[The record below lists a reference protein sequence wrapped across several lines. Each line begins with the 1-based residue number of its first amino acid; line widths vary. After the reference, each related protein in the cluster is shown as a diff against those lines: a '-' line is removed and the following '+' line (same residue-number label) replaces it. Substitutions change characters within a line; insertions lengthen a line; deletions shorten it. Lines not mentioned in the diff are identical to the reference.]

1 MKKILLVFS
10 IFFLGNQFVNAQ
22 LVAGDVA
29 FIGFHQDNQDGFTF
43 ITLTNISAGEVIYFT
58 DHSWSSTDNDW
69 HANTGDAHYSWTV
82 PAGGT
87 PIGTI
92 VNVVETAVADVLT
105 VSSGVIAK
113 EGGGSF
119 SIIQSGDVLIAYQS
133 TAGAQPT
140 VANATFLAAIYTD
153 DNFAHNTGCDGLQ
166 GWFNS
171 TGSCASSPSYPANG
185 SNASGIPNGLTD
197 GVNAMHL
204 YPSPFLESG
213 SQNDNG
219 RYFGTL
225 DGDSATILAAI
236 NDRTNWE
243 MFDAAGLD
251 ITATYYNSNTTV
263 NVTLGLEEN
272 ILDKETSI
280 YPNPN
285 KGSFAL
291 NYSGQEKLVQLEVI
305 DMLGK
310 KVQMISLES
319 FTNSQEVNLTNLA
332 QGMYFITI
340 QSASAKVTKRM
351 IIE

>member
-1 MKKILLVFS
+1 MKKILLACS

-22 LVAGDVA
+22 LVAGDIA
-29 FIGFHQDNQDGFTF
+29 FIGFHQDDQDGFTF
-43 ITLTNISAGEVIYFT
+43 ITLTDISAGEVIYFT

-92 VNVVETAVADVLT
+92 VNVVETAVADALT

-133 TAGAQPT
+133 ATGAQPAI
-140 VANATFLAAIYTD
+140 ANATFLAAIYTD

-204 YPSPFLESG
+204 YPSPILESG
-213 SQNDNG
+213 SENDNG

-225 DGDSATILAAI
+225 DGDSATILALI

-263 NVTLGLEEN
+263 NVTLGIEEN

-285 KGSFAL
+285 KGNFTF
-291 NYSGQEKLVQLEVI
+291 NYSGKKQLKELQVV
-305 DMLGK
+305 DVLGK
-310 KVQMISLES
+310 RLQTISLEN
-319 FTNSQEVNLTNLA
+319 FDNSQEISLKSLA
-332 QGMYFITI
+332 KGMYFITI
-340 QSASAKVTKRM
+340 QSESATVTKRM